1 MLYVSIDVFFLKII
15 EFIFY
20 FRKFIF
26 LNIFFLI
33 LEWSFCIWWDGLVL
47 IYIIIYLYVYWWI
60 FDKMRLK
67 LWKSV
72 LILIG
77 VGVFILFFYLLLF
90 DVKILNNF
98 EYDMWKILFKFFKI
112 GNKVESV
119 NNECYLLVVEKY
131 NDLF

>member
-1 MLYVSIDVFFLKII
+1 
-15 EFIFY
+15 
-20 FRKFIF
+20 
-26 LNIFFLI
+26 
-33 LEWSFCIWWDGLVL
+33 
-47 IYIIIYLYVYWWI
+47 
-60 FDKMRLK
+60 MRLK

-98 EYDMWKILFKFFKI
+98 EYDMWKILFKFLKI

-119 NNECYLLVVEKY
+119 NNEFYLLVVEKY

>member
-1 MLYVSIDVFFLKII
+1 
-15 EFIFY
+15 
-20 FRKFIF
+20 
-26 LNIFFLI
+26 
-33 LEWSFCIWWDGLVL
+33 
-47 IYIIIYLYVYWWI
+47 
-60 FDKMRLK
+60 MRLK